1 MAYKAIL
8 AADTGAASKSVKVK
22 SEVKGKSALASG
34 RYTFYWES
42 STPIGTPSDPTD
54 KNPKT
59 DAAWK
64 FQECLDACDAEGD
77 CLAAGMTKVTKAA
90 KTGTQTDAEV
100 SEVQAASPI
109 GSCRLVKGVMSA
121 GVGKRS
127 VTKVNLNLLSMQK
140 LPNPGEHSCC
150 LCCSYSIWNYISKKI
165 SLVFSI
171 YEFSIC
177 IH

>member
-8 AADTGAASKSVKVK
+8 AADTGAASKSVKAK
-22 SEVKGKSALASG
+22 SEVKSKSALASG

-42 STPIGTPSDPTD
+42 STPIGTPSDPI
-54 KNPKT
+54 PKSDGSSWT
-59 DAAWK
+59 
-64 FQECLDACDAEGD
+64 FQECLNACDAEGD
-77 CLAAGMTKVTKAA
+77 CLAAGMTKVIKAVQ
-90 KTGTQTDAEV
+90 TGTQTDAEV

-140 LPNPGEHSCC
+140 LPDPGERSCC
-150 LCCSYSIWNYISKKI
+150 LCCSYGICIWN
-165 SLVFSI
+165 SI
-171 YEFSIC
+171 GKNSFNIYK
-177 IH
+177 